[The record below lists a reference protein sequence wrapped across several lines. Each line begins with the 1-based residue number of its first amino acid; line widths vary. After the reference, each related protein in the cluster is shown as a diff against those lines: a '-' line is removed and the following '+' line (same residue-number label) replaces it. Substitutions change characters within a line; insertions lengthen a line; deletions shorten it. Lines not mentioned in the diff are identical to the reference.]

1 MDLSKL
7 ELKIDKLNEKN
18 KFLLTQHEEQNQEL
32 AKLVQE
38 KDRLNMKCKVCSHLC
53 QTALEEKELEL
64 SRRCK
69 ELETIKSEC
78 ASLKVSFE
86 QKCAEVE
93 KIAGDHEKHFAAEK
107 MKLNDDYSQ
116 QLQEKERSNQQLVEE
131 IKLLQ
136 DESTKRIEELQK
148 ELEDQGDTK
157 AKDRED
163 VKAANVVQQEQYLQQ
178 IRILEDKIEQINGEH
193 EEEAAKLR
201 GALKEQEKCS
211 ADCKEQAERLSQEL
225 ADAKIR
231 LDEDVKHLREEMLR
245 KDELKVKEIAELKE
259 SSDKRI
265 EAEVQ
270 QQIRRVD
277 AVYRERLCS
286 LKEEMLR
293 KEELKDKEIA
303 ELKDSSY
310 KRIECEVQRQIR
322 RQDAVY
328 RERLRSLKEEVKRLT
343 DDVENKNS
351 AISKLSEQLKSQ
363 EEISKRDVDQQQCI
377 RANEDEIESM
387 RIEQQKSE
395 QKFKSDLDS
404 LVKQLQSSL
413 EELKSVICDNEELK
427 VSLDERN
434 KELNEATDQNATL
447 TSEYDKLRGDYT
459 RLSEQ
464 FEQLKVEADMK
475 KELSEFSSFIEPCES
490 PVHELQVCSNI
501 FCRG

>member
-1 MDLSKL
+1 MDLSQL
-7 ELKIDKLNEKN
+7 ELKVDKLNEKN
-18 KFLLTQHEEQNQEL
+18 KLLLSQQEEKNQQIAQL
-32 AKLVQE
+32 KQE
-38 KDRLNMKCKVCSHLC
+38 KDCLNMKCEECAQQSQV
-53 QTALEEKELEL
+53 ALKEKELEL
-64 SRRCK
+64 STRCK

-107 MKLNDDYSQ
+107 MKLDDDYSQ

-245 KDELKVKEIAELKE
+245 KDELKVKEIAELKD
-259 SSDKRI
+259 SSD
-265 EAEVQ
+265 
-270 QQIRRVD
+270 
-277 AVYRERLCS
+277 
-286 LKEEMLR
+286 
-293 KEELKDKEIA
+293 
-303 ELKDSSY
+303 
-310 KRIECEVQRQIR
+310 KRIECEVQQQIR

-363 EEISKRDVDQQQCI
+363 EEIAKRDVDQQQRI
-377 RANEDEIESM
+377 RANKDEIESM
-387 RIEQQKSE
+387 RMEKQKSE
-395 QKFKSDLDS
+395 QNLKSDLDS
-404 LVKQLQSSL
+404 LGKQLQSSL

-475 KELSEFSSFIEPCES
+475 KELSEFSSSIEPCES
-490 PVHELQVCSNI
+490 PVHELQVCSNFI
-501 FCRG
+501 LSRLDEFSLEIWFTEVAACMSMLHQNKNKYTVL